1 VTINHHITLLGIR
14 VSVRGNFVPDE
25 LSPALLLLFLIL
37 PYLQLQNLKLVLLL
51 KIGSP
56 TQTYQNQVLVKD
68 LPVSDSLP
76 TNCLEQHE

>member
-1 VTINHHITLLGIR
+1 MSHNFVDFRKSPRDAHSVTINHHITLLGIR
-14 VSVRGNFVPDE
+14 VSVRRGNFVPDE

-56 TQTYQNQVLVKD
+56 TQTCQNQVL
-68 LPVSDSLP
+68 
-76 TNCLEQHE
+76 